1 MTLDHGLGLFQ
12 FKTNWLIVLNHT
24 QQMLILQ
31 LYPIG
36 STNVLSIK
44 KPLNRGNLF
53 RKKFSSKL
61 VKRKIHL
68 IHYVAIDKS
77 IRLYFL
83 SHVISNKSC
92 DLFK

>member
-44 KPLNRGNLF
+44 NPLNRGKLLNRGNLF

-61 VKRKIHL
+61 VKRKIHP

-77 IRLYFL
+77 IRLYF
-83 SHVISNKSC
+83 
-92 DLFK
+92 